1 MTYDPSDR
9 YVQEDLT
16 CSEPDDKH
24 PPDPPSG
31 QVPLGISDPCA
42 FADPESYQRTA
53 ELADRLEGLLSQA
66 PQYIESIT
74 QTLDGFDTLAAS
86 VAEAAEGSL
95 RKVEDACK
103 RAETLEQ
110 KLSEAADRMVGEG
123 ENAQGKIKELLGGL
137 DAGNSLQSQLQA
149 CVEQVKQETDQSQNA
164 ASRQTEKLRKL
175 LDDCDEK
182 LNEQIKRATR
192 VSEELEQTH
201 RSAQTRLHSTG
212 EAIRKKVGK
221 FVGSRLREFDHAIEQ
236 AASKTLERANGIIEK
251 CAETSSTLNRDAGET
266 ERRAR
271 QLGHVCD
278 EVSAVL
284 GKAEEVSGSLK
295 QQIGDASLAQ
305 EIVKKLNREAAAT
318 VQRGE
323 EALARRQSALA
334 SLLDEVGGIT
344 KSLAKSKEAADRQT
358 DQLSNQLHTAGEL
371 EQKLTRAVD
380 TTRQTLNAGKTAA
393 TEMSTMLARADETRG
408 VLKQQATEADNVRQS
423 LSKVHTQAETVFEN
437 LTNIREATRERTD
450 QLTDQFHQTANLE
463 KRLSQ
468 AGEAADGNKAEL
480 SGVMAKA
487 EALVA
492 DLEARCT
499 QASKTAETA
508 EATSR
513 KLCEDSNSLI
523 KFGEASMSR
532 HQRILADI
540 IEEAKTLAKN
550 LKTQGDNAGQTAQQ
564 LTDLV
569 TSATNQCKMLHE
581 LNAGS
586 EELAADIE
594 RRYRDTNTTAEENLA
609 RIKQQLTDLAQ
620 NTTTVEEAFARVKQ
634 ELSELEEG
642 TTSTARE
649 NLTQIKQK
657 LTDLAEN
664 TTTTAEEVCTRVKQ
678 ELSELEEGTTST
690 AQENL
695 TRIKQELTDLA
706 QNTTT
711 TAEEVFARVKREL
724 SELEEGTTSTAQ
736 ENLAWIKRELTD
748 LTHDTTTTTQEVF
761 TQVKQELTRLEEHT
775 TIAAEQ
781 TLVWAKQELSQLE
794 KGTTGI
800 AEENLT
806 RIKQELT
813 TFIQN
818 VDTTTKETRDK
829 IKAELAALTRDTD
842 ELVSRQQQ
850 SLARLIAEANISA
863 EQRVTLEAVT
873 QEARA
878 LADLLRSSIEIAE
891 QNCEQ
896 LSTRTH
902 TAVEAEGALCQITA
916 AAHEIRDRI
925 EYTREPLS
933 KQITQAR
940 DLLTALGE
948 ACSAGDGVQQK
959 VHGLNQD
966 VLSLIEGGEE
976 VLARQYNVLMAA
988 IDDAKQRM
996 DDLRQGAAGA
1006 AVQRDE
1012 ITAQCRKAAATATEA
1027 ADRVDTLIKEV
1038 WSLTTGTEQR
1048 VRELAS
1054 ETHYA
1059 AELLK
1064 DFEPARTEMENLHKD
1079 LAAAS
1084 ETGREMIEQLK
1095 VQIGGGNE
1103 TSDHLKIIQED
1114 CMRVVERL
1122 AGHCEKA
1129 KGIAGH
1135 VSKIAAQ
1142 LHQDHDAIAA
1152 NKQTLQELGKQ
1163 GVLLREMVQQAQI
1176 TAEGLQVQVNNLL
1189 SEPQSIVCEAK
1200 QQSLQLTNVC
1210 RAVKKV
1216 FSGLSKTSLLANEK
1230 IDQLSRLH
1238 SDVTQATETLRQWVG
1253 EAVHVQKRLESTVQQ
1268 TPGIGQTHPPK
1279 QLYSLTEPICRSQTT
1294 TRQKPQTR
1302 ASEPKGDRSG
1312 VETKP
1317 AERLNPDHR
1326 INPEEVANLIA
1337 DAKRQCE
1344 REKHLVPMQ

>member
-1 MTYDPSDR
+1 T
-9 YVQEDLT
+9 
-16 CSEPDDKH
+16 
-24 PPDPPSG
+24 
-31 QVPLGISDPCA
+31 
-42 FADPESYQRTA
+42 
-53 ELADRLEGLLSQA
+53 
-66 PQYIESIT
+66 
-74 QTLDGFDTLAAS
+74 
-86 VAEAAEGSL
+86 
-95 RKVEDACK
+95 
-103 RAETLEQ
+103 
-110 KLSEAADRMVGEG
+110 
-123 ENAQGKIKELLGGL
+123 
-137 DAGNSLQSQLQA
+137 
-149 CVEQVKQETDQSQNA
+149 
-164 ASRQTEKLRKL
+164 
-175 LDDCDEK
+175 
-182 LNEQIKRATR
+182 
-192 VSEELEQTH
+192 
-201 RSAQTRLHSTG
+201 
-212 EAIRKKVGK
+212 
-221 FVGSRLREFDHAIEQ
+221 
-236 AASKTLERANGIIEK
+236 
-251 CAETSSTLNRDAGET
+251 
-266 ERRAR
+266 
-271 QLGHVCD
+271 
-278 EVSAVL
+278 
-284 GKAEEVSGSLK
+284 AEEV
-295 QQIGDASLAQ
+295 
-305 EIVKKLNREAAAT
+305 
-318 VQRGE
+318 
-323 EALARRQSALA
+323 
-334 SLLDEVGGIT
+334 
-344 KSLAKSKEAADRQT
+344 
-358 DQLSNQLHTAGEL
+358 
-371 EQKLTRAVD
+371 
-380 TTRQTLNAGKTAA
+380 
-393 TEMSTMLARADETRG
+393 
-408 VLKQQATEADNVRQS
+408 
-423 LSKVHTQAETVFEN
+423 F
-437 LTNIREATRERTD
+437 
-450 QLTDQFHQTANLE
+450 
-463 KRLSQ
+463 
-468 AGEAADGNKAEL
+468 
-480 SGVMAKA
+480 
-487 EALVA
+487 
-492 DLEARCT
+492 
-499 QASKTAETA
+499 
-508 EATSR
+508 
-513 KLCEDSNSLI
+513 
-523 KFGEASMSR
+523 
-532 HQRILADI
+532 
-540 IEEAKTLAKN
+540 
-550 LKTQGDNAGQTAQQ
+550 
-564 LTDLV
+564 
-569 TSATNQCKMLHE
+569 
-581 LNAGS
+581 
-586 EELAADIE
+586 
-594 RRYRDTNTTAEENLA
+594 A
-609 RIKQQLTDLAQ
+609 RI
-620 NTTTVEEAFARVKQ
+620 KQ
-634 ELSELEEG
+634 ELSELEE
-642 TTSTARE
+642 S
-649 NLTQIKQK
+649 
-657 LTDLAEN
+657 
-664 TTTTAEEVCTRVKQ
+664 
-678 ELSELEEGTTST
+678 TTST

-695 TRIKQELTDLA
+695 TQIKQELTDLA